1 MQLSFAAII
10 SATVIELAIVYTHI
24 LMYCKMSV
32 LRFQILMPSG
42 QSKDSKFWNNI
53 GTSGHDFQ

>member
-42 QSKDSKFWNNI
+42 QSKDSKI
-53 GTSGHDFQ
+53 GIRWSSA